1 MIKYQYYTTSRN
13 LYWKWCWKLL
23 CKPAKWAECVWS
35 VNHPFPWFS
44 LHPLNPKLS
53 YSPGLYFPQ
62 TKFWKAKLYC
72 YDDAS
77 QSQVMGTWEEG
88 LQFAPTPGYF
98 MLDSLSPTPDH
109 ALQTHDHLEFLPLA
123 EWMKGKDY
131 EEQPPN
137 YIYYTI
143 AWRIII
149 NHRVEARETK
159 QDLIVAPISISFKY
173 MRDNNC
179 PTHVSKKVD
188 KQNTSSATRRMLAKQ
203 DAQIDAEEESS
214 GQPSIWRHVYNL
226 MQCSVPSCHY
236 GQWCWQDPKQR
247 KHYKL
252 RTTHLTSLIKHVDNG
267 GKLENHQDVPDNI
280 QEALYMEAQRRFEKG
295 SGKAHNITAGA
306 PYPSININVL
316 PGHSTHGSVAAIS
329 SPKFEHSNEQLKLSG
344 PQDEAV
350 KEYCKWQEQQVTDKI
365 YKADWRK
372 ACDITLSHGLDL
384 ELVYEDQ
391 EHVKFLLEQE
401 VMKGTA

>member
-1 MIKYQYYTTSRN
+1 MSNSQ
-13 LYWKWCWKLL
+13 
-23 CKPAKWAECVWS
+23 
-35 VNHPFPWFS
+35 FS
-44 LHPLNPKLS
+44 
-53 YSPGLYFPQ
+53 
-62 TKFWKAKLYC
+62 

-109 ALQTHDHLEFLPLA
+109 ALQMCDHLEFLPLA
-123 EWMKGKDY
+123 EWMEGKDY

-137 YIYYTI
+137 YICYTI

-149 NHRVEARETK
+149 NYRVEARETE
-159 QDLIVAPISISFKY
+159 QDLVVASMERQLCKWSNLIHMGKKPTVSISFKY
-173 MRDNNC
+173 MHDNNC
-179 PTHVSKKVD
+179 PTHVSKK
-188 KQNTSSATRRMLAKQ
+188 
-203 DAQIDAEEESS
+203 
-214 GQPSIWRHVYNL
+214 
-226 MQCSVPSCHY
+226 
-236 GQWCWQDPKQR
+236 WCWQDPKQR

-280 QEALYMEAQRRFEKG
+280 REVLYMEAQRRFEKG

-306 PYPSININVL
+306 PYPPININVL

-329 SPKFEHSNEQLKLSG
+329 SPEFEHSNEQLKLSR

-350 KEYCKWQEQQVTDKI
+350 KEYCKWQEQQVTDETH
-365 YKADWRK
+365 KADWRK

-401 VMKGTA
+401 VMKGTARHFIQDIHEWATIAKRILSHQGRVEENFDEMAD

>member
-1 MIKYQYYTTSRN
+1 MSNSQ
-13 LYWKWCWKLL
+13 
-23 CKPAKWAECVWS
+23 
-35 VNHPFPWFS
+35 FS
-44 LHPLNPKLS
+44 
-53 YSPGLYFPQ
+53 
-62 TKFWKAKLYC
+62 

-109 ALQTHDHLEFLPLA
+109 ALQMCDHLEFLPLA
-123 EWMKGKDY
+123 EWMEGKDY

-137 YIYYTI
+137 YICYTI

-149 NHRVEARETK
+149 NYRVEARETE
-159 QDLIVAPISISFKY
+159 QDLVVASSEYWKKHLKSKIEGLVHKKKHDWWQSEECLPNKMHRLMLKRRALDSLQSGGMCTISC
-173 MRDNNC
+173 D
-179 PTHVSKKVD
+179 V
-188 KQNTSSATRRMLAKQ
+188 
-203 DAQIDAEEESS
+203 
-214 GQPSIWRHVYNL
+214 
-226 MQCSVPSCHY
+226 SVPLCHY

-280 QEALYMEAQRRFEKG
+280 REVLYMEAQRRFEKG

-306 PYPSININVL
+306 PYPPININVL

-329 SPKFEHSNEQLKLSG
+329 SPEFEHSNEQLKLSR

-350 KEYCKWQEQQVTDKI
+350 KEYCKWQEQQVTDETH
-365 YKADWRK
+365 KADWRK

-401 VMKGTA
+401 VMKGTARHFIQDIHEWATIAKRILSHQGRVEENFDEMAD